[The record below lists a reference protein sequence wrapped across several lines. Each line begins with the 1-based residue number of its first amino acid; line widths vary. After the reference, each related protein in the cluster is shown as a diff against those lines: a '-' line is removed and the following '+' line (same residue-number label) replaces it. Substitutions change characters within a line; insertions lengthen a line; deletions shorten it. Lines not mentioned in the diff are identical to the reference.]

1 MGIVVSRIYLSSFR
15 GHVYNNGFW
24 DKLVFRK
31 IQVRKSCRLVFRYFF
46 IVAIFVVIVIVI
58 IIVVITVLVVV
69 VNVIRLVDDTLRIH
83 RVRTERECP

>member
-31 IQVRKSCRLVFRYFF
+31 IQVRKSCRLIFRYFF
-46 IVAIFVVIVIVI
+46 TVAIFFVIVVVIIIVI
-58 IIVVITVLVVV
+58 IIALVVV
-69 VNVIRLVDDTLRIH
+69 VSVIRQVDDTLRIH
-83 RVRTERECP
+83 GSYKT

>member
-31 IQVRKSCRLVFRYFF
+31 IQVRRSCRLVFRYFF

-58 IIVVITVLVVV
+58 IIVIIIVLVVV
-69 VNVIRLVDDTLRIH
+69 SVIRQVDDTLSIH
-83 RVRTERECP
+83 RVRTKRECP

>member
-31 IQVRKSCRLVFRYFF
+31 ILVRRSCRLVFRYFF
-46 IVAIFVVIVIVI
+46 IVAIFVIVIVI
-58 IIVVITVLVVV
+58 IIVIIIVLVVV
-69 VNVIRLVDDTLRIH
+69 SVIRQVDDTLSIH
-83 RVRTERECP
+83 RVRTKRECP